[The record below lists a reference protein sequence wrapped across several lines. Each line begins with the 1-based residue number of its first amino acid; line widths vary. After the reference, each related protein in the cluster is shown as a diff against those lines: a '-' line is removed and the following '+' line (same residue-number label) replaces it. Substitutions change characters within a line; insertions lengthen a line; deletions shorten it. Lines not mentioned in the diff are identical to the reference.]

1 MCVVVLLGPIPIMV
15 GAELFRQ
22 GPRPFAMSLVG
33 LTNWVFTAVVA
44 LLFEIIQVSDG
55 TLEIILR
62 LWQSLLDVLLNSA
75 YVIFGVMLEM
85 L

>member
-1 MCVVVLLGPIPIMV
+1 LQVFVYIVVVLLGPIPVMV

-44 LLFEIIQVSDG
+44 LSFEIIQVN
-55 TLEIILR
+55 
-62 LWQSLLDVLLNSA
+62 NSS
-75 YVIFGVMLEM
+75 VWK
-85 L
+85 

>member
-1 MCVVVLLGPIPIMV
+1 VMV

-55 TLEIILR
+55 CLPVIRSE
-62 LWQSLLDVLLNSA
+62 LDLDLVPLS
-75 YVIFGVMLEM
+75 VK
-85 L
+85 

>member
-1 MCVVVLLGPIPIMV
+1 MMV

-44 LLFEIIQVSDG
+44 LLFEIIQVSDDCLQVLADVHILSG
-55 TLEIILR
+55 ILTL
-62 LWQSLLDVLLNSA
+62 
-75 YVIFGVMLEM
+75 
-85 L
+85 

>member
-1 MCVVVLLGPIPIMV
+1 VMV

-44 LLFEIIQVSDG
+44 LLFEIIQVTDSY
-55 TLEIILR
+55 
-62 LWQSLLDVLLNSA
+62 LWKQFTNCCNFLVLYFISNSTVVYLFSSLVNARNS
-75 YVIFGVMLEM
+75 
-85 L
+85 

>member
-1 MCVVVLLGPIPIMV
+1 MMV

-44 LLFEIIQVSDG
+44 LLFEIIQVSDSCLQVLADVHILSG
-55 TLEIILR
+55 ILTL
-62 LWQSLLDVLLNSA
+62 
-75 YVIFGVMLEM
+75 
-85 L
+85 

>member
-1 MCVVVLLGPIPIMV
+1 LPGPIPGMV

-44 LLFEIIQVSDG
+44 LLFEIVQVSDG
-55 TLEIILR
+55 SSEIIQRPL
-62 LWQSLLDVLLNSA
+62 Q
-75 YVIFGVMLEM
+75 I
-85 L
+85 

>member
-1 MCVVVLLGPIPIMV
+1 MV

-44 LLFEIIQVSDG
+44 LLFEIIQVSDSCFERIWYQ
-55 TLEIILR
+55 LHIWLNILPCSR
-62 LWQSLLDVLLNSA
+62 LHVNVPYAVVILLYICHV
-75 YVIFGVMLEM
+75 
-85 L
+85 